1 MRTRVRAILV
11 LSGCLFGSAPSFAES
26 DSGTYVVIPGRPDVP
41 VIVNPYGFD
50 VSGAVIEFDFGLD
63 RPNIV
68 NPHAVTGPLVPP
80 VWGPRRYYFPHSDQR
95 PGYGRYE
102 VIPPP
107 NRPLP
112 VPAQSYQR
120 SWGTSSDP
128 LPADNQP
135 PAPPMVI
142 QPFVGGGWG
151 GPGPRR

>member
-1 MRTRVRAILV
+1 MRIQVRVVI
-11 LSGCLFGSAPSFAES
+11 LSGLSGWLFCGEAAGA
-26 DSGTYVVIPGRPDVP
+26 DGTWVAIPGRPDVP

-50 VSGAVIEFDFGLD
+50 SSGAVIEFDFGLD
-63 RPNIV
+63 RPAIV

-80 VWGPRRYYFPHSDQR
+80 RWGPRRYYFPHSDRQ

-107 NRPLP
+107 NAPKP